1 MSVITK
7 QDTNGVK
14 TLLQVGELG
23 YDNYP
28 AGGDEG
34 RVWVGTGT
42 SNIAQ
47 AKKSE
52 VIAVDL
58 KADTHIARDDNPHGV
73 TKAQVGLGSVDNT
86 SDIDKPV
93 STATQD
99 ALDLKANAEDAVLT
113 GIPVAPTAAVGT
125 NTTQLATT
133 EYVKAELVSETYSKA
148 QLDAGQLDNRYYTET
163 ELLNGALDSRYY
175 TESELD
181 AGQLDSRYYTQTQVD
196 TMLEAQND
204 ASEINVTPSGN
215 LVSTNVQDALVE
227 LQLDVDDRYTKSEA
241 DVLLAG
247 KVDDSEIAS
256 VNLLRAD
263 KYLAAQNIANMI
275 YTNGDLTKIRYK
287 VDSDTD
293 YETLS
298 YTNGN
303 LATIEHYISTVLK
316 GTTTLSY
323 GAGNLVSAVFV
334 EA

>member
-1 MSVITK
+1 MSVITR

-14 TLLQVGELG
+14 PLLQVGELG